1 MPEEGAEPGPEE
13 EALVPVQEVAS
24 DSQSSSTA
32 TSSDSAHT
40 YTKICAEFLVED
52 IDYHCAMEKACYYSQ
67 SRDVNG
73 EILTLDSNGNP
84 YYNVEY
90 YLRSGMPEH
99 KKLSAQKYDGK
110 LAQYYQNA
118 EQTKMAFWIGIE
130 NVPCIALGCEVG
142 VEEVKRLAKIHKGLD
157 SGKYT
162 PETVGLNTA
171 DPTQT
176 VREYLIQFRSKYTWR
191 IYGPGNEH
199 DVMPCYV
206 ADYDEIGP
214 FDLRESDTWPCDPES
229 KFVPYGMLSIQKL
242 IKAKV
247 SYKEYD
253 LRCIPRDH
261 IKWDKEF
268 KTETMFK
275 EDIVDEATELWPERV
290 DWLYGGV
297 EV

>member
-1 MPEEGAEPGPEE
+1 MTGVQTC
-13 EALVPVQEVAS
+13 ALP
-24 DSQSSSTA
+24 
-32 TSSDSAHT
+32 
-40 YTKICAEFLVED
+40 I
-52 IDYHCAMEKACYYSQ
+52 
-67 SRDVNG
+67 
-73 EILTLDSNGNP
+73 
-84 YYNVEY
+84 
-90 YLRSGMPEH
+90 
-99 KKLSAQKYDGK
+99 
-110 LAQYYQNA
+110 
-118 EQTKMAFWIGIE
+118 
-130 NVPCIALGCEVG
+130 
-142 VEEVKRLAKIHKGLD
+142 
-157 SGKYT
+157 
-162 PETVGLNTA
+162 
-171 DPTQT
+171 
-176 VREYLIQFRSKYTWR
+176 
-191 IYGPGNEH
+191 
-199 DVMPCYV
+199 CYV